1 MTQDNI
7 VKIYLAALAEIKP
20 EGIDKISNWEWDE
33 VGKFA
38 DKIMR
43 EIEPYLEAYKE
54 ESE

>member
-20 EGIDKISNWEWDE
+20 EGNYWEWDE

-38 DKIMR
+38 DRIMR